1 MVFFLFLHACT
12 PNVNEPEDDCV
23 PKHGSVKPKRKCRS
37 CLEGGSVHGWFF
49 EVDHSARPH
58 VFGERGAPF
67 SGLGTHCS
75 VISSDSQRRCAR
87 TALQDVMTT
96 SCALTSMQGQL
107 SCCAGIISLFF
118 LVYVT
123 VDSHSLVTWTV
134 EVARRFLSAVVM
146 SPEANWSPMK
156 FSCVFHP
163 LAVVCVRSYPALP
176 EALRYQARRR
186 MCRASL
192 PCFTCT
198 PQNGTVCVLTLVCL
212 RWILTH
218 WSRGRLKLLSGFCL
232 RLCCL
237 LRRTGVRCSFR
248 VSSTILLWCVFAVT
262 RRYPRH
268 SGIRL
273 DVACVLLSFPGE
285 KFLCDTCAIFCVLP
299 GVTRGTQ
306 AFRLARVVGIH
317 LPSWLCVG
325 TVSLFFLVHVR
336 ISL

>member
-96 SCALTSMQGQL
+96 SCALTSMQGQH

-176 EALRYQARRR
+176 EALRYQTRRR

-198 PQNGTVCVLTLVCL
+198 PQNGHCLRVNLGVSTVDSHSLVTWTVEVAQRFLSTVVLSLEANWSPMQFSCVFHHLAVVCVRSYPALPEA
-212 RWILTH
+212 
-218 WSRGRLKLLSGFCL
+218 
-232 RLCCL
+232 
-237 LRRTGVRCSFR
+237 FR
-248 VSSTILLWCVFAVT
+248 YQT
-262 RRYPRH
+262 RRCMCYVVVPR
-268 SGIRL
+268 
-273 DVACVLLSFPGE
+273 
-285 KFLCDTCAIFCVLP
+285 
-299 GVTRGTQ
+299 
-306 AFRLARVVGIH
+306 
-317 LPSWLCVG
+317 
-325 TVSLFFLVHVR
+325 
-336 ISL
+336 